1 MRKIIILVLLICNLV
16 LVGCESLAP
25 LYTRREKEF
34 DNSTLTFTETSSFY
48 MCVPTDEEETSYIGD
63 IASSSNIKLEETE
76 LSSIQARIDQLID
89 SLYNWNYM
97 HMDSVGIDK
106 ALPIMDSALATSL
119 PTNDYLK
126 FVENQVERYHL
137 VYRISEAYIMPGN
150 YIQSYKTRNEEK
162 ILRAYA
168 LLNLNVEGTE
178 TFFEENRYLSKGS
191 TMLALWIYF
200 VPDDS
205 NGYAIKFWI
214 ENYIAQNGSNKVKI
228 G

>member
-1 MRKIIILVLLICNLV
+1 MKKIIILVLLTCNLV

-25 LYTRREKEF
+25 LYTRRDKEF
-34 DNSTLTFTETSSFY
+34 DNSTLTIAEASSFY

-63 IASSSNIKLEETE
+63 IASFTNIKLEEAK
-76 LSSIQARIDQLID
+76 LSSIQARIDQLVD

-126 FVENQVERYHL
+126 FVENQVKRYHL

-150 YIQSYKTRNEEK
+150 YIQSYETRNEE
-162 ILRAYA
+162 IVLRAYV
-168 LLNLNVEGTE
+168 LLNLSVEGTDE
-178 TFFEENRYLSKGS
+178 FFEENKYLSKGS

-200 VPDDS
+200 VPNDS
-205 NGYAIKFWI
+205 NGYLIKFWI
-214 ENYIAQNGSNKVKI
+214 ENNISQNGSSKVKI